1 MAVYYPVL
9 TQTQNN
15 SNSFERP
22 LLSPLCFYFYAL
34 LCRREIPL
42 SVMELMPRRN
52 SRHRRKT
59 RALVVRCVSVRSGM
73 QSCGMIAEIA
83 STPAA
88 YNASVRGNQTPR
100 IFFSQ
105 IGSHCTSRNHT
116 DEYYYKDR
124 PLFLVA
130 SSWLLLHPLLLCTCI
145 FFLFQGHSSCL
156 ITDVSVSIILPRK
169 ANCDV
174 CWRC

>member
-42 SVMELMPRRN
+42 LVMELLPRHN

-73 QSCGMIAEIA
+73 QSCDMIAEIP

-88 YNASVRGNQTPR
+88 YNASVRGNQSTR

-105 IGSHCTSRNHT
+105 IGGHCTSRNHT
-116 DEYYYKDR
+116 DEHYYNKTAR
-124 PLFLVA
+124 
-130 SSWLLLHPLLLCTCI
+130 
-145 FFLFQGHSSCL
+145 FF
-156 ITDVSVSIILPRK
+156 
-169 ANCDV
+169 
-174 CWRC
+174 